1 MVNDHCISNPKIIAD
16 SFNTYLV
23 NIGSNLSSKLN
34 LRDHSLSFNNY
45 LTSRTESR
53 FNFST
58 ISVEEVLSIINNLE
72 NKNSS
77 GYDDIS
83 NKLFKSIKEEV
94 CTRLTVIINQSLLNG
109 ICPDALQIAIV
120 KPLFKKGEKNCFNNY
135 RPISLLP
142 TISKTFE
149 RAIYFQLYNYFN
161 KTIYWK
167 NNSMVLG
174 LNIQQSSKTIK
185 LIDSIIS
192 HMDDKK
198 NIKTPV
204 ALYLDLSKAFDTL
217 DFDILLTK

>member
-16 SFNTYLV
+16 SFNTYFV

-45 LTSRTESR
+45 LTSRTESQ

-83 NKLFKSIKEEV
+83 NKLLKSIKVEV
-94 CTRLTVIINQSLLNG
+94 CTPLTVIINQSLLNG
-109 ICPDALQIAIV
+109 IFPDALKITIV
-120 KPLFKKGEKNCFNNY
+120 KPLFKKSEKNCFNNY

-142 TISKTFE
+142 TISKKFE

-161 KTIYWK
+161 K
-167 NNSMVLG
+167 
-174 LNIQQSSKTIK
+174 
-185 LIDSIIS
+185 
-192 HMDDKK
+192 
-198 NIKTPV
+198 
-204 ALYLDLSKAFDTL
+204 
-217 DFDILLTK
+217 